1 MDSWLFKCSLV
12 KKKKDQM
19 MLFFGWSRGGKK
31 MKNLYWRQSE
41 ARMKH
46 RKLGLF
52 PTKKK
57 PL

>member
-1 MDSWLFKCSLV
+1 MLTCQ
-12 KKKKDQM
+12 KKKDQM

-46 RKLGLF
+46 RKIGLF
-52 PTKKK
+52 PAKKK